1 METHDRT
8 LIDPKL
14 CHGKPI
20 IRGTR
25 VPVAIVLGS
34 LAGGMSFEEVQRE
47 HSISIENIRAAIG
60 YANALVARE
69 QHHPLPA

>member
-1 METHDRT
+1 MDTENRIV
-8 LIDPKL
+8 IDPKI

-25 VPVAIVLGS
+25 LPVAIVLGS
-34 LAGGMSFEEVQRE
+34 LAGGMSFDEVQRE
-47 HSISIENIRAAIG
+47 YSISIDDIRAAIG
-60 YANALVARE
+60 YANALVERE